1 MRTTLL
7 KIYDKLSQCFFSF
20 DYNGCV
26 FPFKIISLILSVL
39 FIAIIVFLLI
49 QIRKDIE
56 KFLNQVVESIAAP
69 AIKLSKSEMDKKW
82 QTVLDKLESAE
93 KDSYKMAI
101 IEADKIFDDIIK
113 RIGYKGDDMGERLKQ
128 INSAQ
133 IANIDEIWQAHK
145 LRNQLVHEPG
155 FQINQSQAKR
165 SIEIYQRAIKDLGA
179 L

>member
-1 MRTTLL
+1 MRTAFF
-7 KIYDKLSQCFFSF
+7 KIYDNLSQYSFNF
-20 DYNGCV
+20 DYGESI
-26 FPFKIISLILSVL
+26 FPLKIISLIISAL
-39 FIAIIVFLLI
+39 FIGIIIFLLVK
-49 QIRKDIE
+49 IRKDIE
-56 KFLNQVVESIAAP
+56 NFLGQAVESIVAP
-69 AIKLSKSEMDKKW
+69 AIKLSKKEIDKNW
-82 QTVLDKLESAE
+82 QAVLDKLESPE

-113 RIGYKGDDMGERLKQ
+113 RIGYQGDDMGERLKQ

-145 LRNQLVHEPG
+145 LRNRLVHEPG

-165 SIEIYQRAIKDLGA
+165 SIEIYQRAMEDLGA

>member
-1 MRTTLL
+1 MRTAFF
-7 KIYDKLSQCFFSF
+7 KIYDNLSQYSF
-20 DYNGCV
+20 NFNYGDSI
-26 FPFKIISLILSVL
+26 FPLKIVSLIISAL
-39 FIAIIVFLLI
+39 FIGIIIFLLI
-49 QIRKDIE
+49 KIRKDIE
-56 KFLNQVVESIAAP
+56 NFLGQAVESIVAP
-69 AIKLSKSEMDKKW
+69 GLHKKEMDKNW
-82 QTVLDKLESAE
+82 QTVLDKLESPE

-113 RIGYKGDDMGERLKQ
+113 RTGYQGDDMGERLKQ

-145 LRNQLVHEPG
+145 LRNRLVHEPG

-165 SIEIYQRAIKDLGA
+165 SIEIYQKAMEDLGA